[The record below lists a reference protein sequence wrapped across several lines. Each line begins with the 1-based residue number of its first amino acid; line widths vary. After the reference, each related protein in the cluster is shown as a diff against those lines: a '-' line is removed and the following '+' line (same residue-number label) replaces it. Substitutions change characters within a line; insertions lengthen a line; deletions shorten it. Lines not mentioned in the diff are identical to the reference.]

1 MNRKGFIGGVDGP
14 CAHAILGHAEF
25 QLREMYSLSLSLII
39 YILPFLDIYRMPSLR
54 HPQLPIFIMCLHIQH
69 HGQVKGKSKNMF
81 RKSAS
86 FQDWAEF
93 LMHHRP

>member
-1 MNRKGFIGGVDGP
+1 MVRAHMLLLVMRGFNSEKLECTHSSCHFLYI
-14 CAHAILGHAEF
+14 
-25 QLREMYSLSLSLII
+25 II

-54 HPQLPIFIMCLHIQH
+54 HPQLPILIMCLCIRH

>member
-1 MNRKGFIGGVDGP
+1 MVR
-14 CAHAILGHAEF
+14 AHMLFLVTRSFNSEKCIHCHFL
-25 QLREMYSLSLSLII
+25 YIII

-54 HPQLPIFIMCLHIQH
+54 HPQLPIFIMYLHIQH
-69 HGQVKGKSKNMF
+69 HGQVKGKSKIMF